1 MNERKV
7 GCEGG
12 VNSDELQKAQTS
24 PKQADIYTARVSWSC
39 IVAQL
44 GVGIA
49 TAALMAALFASGG
62 AAALA
67 VAGYATSAISVVQS
81 CR

>member
-1 MNERKV
+1 MITPPLDQYPEPHLTQPWPRNEGNER
-7 GCEGG
+7 
-12 VNSDELQKAQTS
+12 SDHLW
-24 PKQADIYTARVSWSC
+24 AR
-39 IVAQL
+39 AL
-44 GVGIA
+44 GIA